1 MPILSQTGDRRTVVW
16 HSGSVGA
23 DQRAR
28 RLGQRPVTVW
38 LTGLSAAGKSTLAFG
53 LERELLARGH
63 LACVLDG
70 DNLRH
75 GLNRDLGF
83 SPADRR
89 ENIRRV
95 AEVARLMND
104 AGLIVVSAFISPYR
118 EDRRSA
124 RRIIVDD
131 RFVEVFLDAPLA
143 VCEARDPKGLYR
155 RARDGEITDFTGIS
169 APYET
174 PEAPDLRI
182 DTALTDA
189 DAALRLLIDHLARRD
204 VLDAPPANGPEA
216 PAGGFS
222 FRDLRIVPVFGA
234 LSRQRAAELSD
245 FWLSRGAIRDPAEA
259 RRRTVE
265 AVFLVLADDRIVGV
279 NTVYRG
285 QLGAL
290 GEYWFYRRFMDPAHR
305 LAGVGPRLFRAT
317 IDLLAGRRDAEGNP
331 RGIAVVA
338 ENRKLAR
345 PGARRMLA
353 RLGLQACGQTPQGQ
367 DVWRLDF

>member
-1 MPILSQTGDRRTVVW
+1 MPNLNQSGDRRTVVW

-23 DQRAR
+23 DERAR
-28 RLGQRPVTVW
+28 RFGQRPVTVW
-38 LTGLSAAGKSTLAFG
+38 LTGLSASGKSTLAFG

-95 AEVARLMND
+95 AEVARLMNE

-124 RRIIVDD
+124 RRIIGDD

-143 VCEARDPKGLYR
+143 VCETRDPKGLYR
-155 RARDGEITDFTGIS
+155 RARQGEITDFTGIS

-174 PEAPDLRI
+174 PEAADLRL
-182 DTALTDA
+182 DTAQTDA
-189 DAALRLLIDHLARRD
+189 DEALRLLIDHLARRG
-204 VLDAPPANGPEA
+204 VLNAPSANGPEA
-216 PAGGFS
+216 PAAGFG
-222 FRDLRIVPVFGA
+222 FRDLRIVPVFGC
-234 LSRQRAAELSD
+234 LGRQRAAELSE

-259 RRRTVE
+259 RRRTAE
-265 AVFLVLADDRIVGV
+265 AVFLVLADERIVGV
-279 NTVYRG
+279 NTVYRA
-285 QLGAL
+285 QL

-305 LAGVGPRLFRAT
+305 LAGLGPRLFRAT
-317 IDLLAGRRDAEGNP
+317 VELLAGRRDADGNP

-338 ENRKLAR
+338 ENPKLAR

-353 RLGLQACGQTPQGQ
+353 RLGLRACGQTPRGQ